1 MQAFSHS
8 RVASSMCLSAGKHGV
23 PLFFVKVPYLWKE
36 LNFKE
41 RRMCADRI
49 RRPCRVLVSMAKK
62 QKAAAGIRKPLGT
75 LALAGLCAAFA
86 GTPVL
91 SRTVSPV
98 PVYAESRDAGGE
110 TGKTKAG
117 IAVVNLD
124 EGVVVDGKPVRYSD
138 QIVSLPETGDYTFA
152 TLAEAQTGIDTGKFG
167 GYVLIPAGFS
177 RTVVSI
183 NSQPDPC
190 EVQYF
195 INKALDKED
204 VYASLQAVHAFKDR
218 LSDSMSYMYVNNI
231 LEEFHTAQESAE
243 TVLEND
249 RTDLA
254 SANAV
259 QSEGIL
265 SAVTFSEM
273 AVPADTTTPL
283 NAAAYITR
291 NMEILSSIAEDY
303 SAKDGE
309 AASRMSA
316 MQQAGA
322 GLSETLASLAQDS
335 FGVLDSVSGVTL
347 GEAVTG
353 AQETVGEAKAG
364 AETLKTGAGEGLSA
378 VGAQYEDSVAR
389 IREAVKEAN
398 RDTEEDAKD
407 DVRSL
412 VERLR
417 DSVPGISV
425 RVSPDGQACTVTPE
439 GGKEEQEELP
449 EITIAIEDPD
459 REMVEDNVELMRLI
473 LSVVF
478 LEKDRTTVVTT
489 TGPAEE
495 SGVNDPLD
503 ETGDGTEDS
512 TGDDDKEQPESIGTG
527 CDMGRNL
534 FCCWDTPGGTYG
546 LHRSRYGTGVL
557 SDEPAK
563 MCGCRGDRTGLLLGR
578 YP

>member
-1 MQAFSHS
+1 M
-8 RVASSMCLSAGKHGV
+8 
-23 PLFFVKVPYLWKE
+23 
-36 LNFKE
+36 
-41 RRMCADRI
+41 
-49 RRPCRVLVSMAKK
+49 KK
-62 QKAAAGIRKPLGT
+62 GLAGIIISLLLILSVVFAVLYISSCSRHNSQVNELHAVVDSREKQLIEMNSKVSGLT
-75 LALAGLCAAFA
+75 DQLRDAEENLAGCKDEI
-86 GTPVL
+86 
-91 SRTVSPV
+91 
-98 PVYAESRDAGGE
+98 ES
-110 TGKTKAG
+110 
-117 IAVVNLD
+117 L
-124 EGVVVDGKPVRYSD
+124 
-138 QIVSLPETGDYTFA
+138 
-152 TLAEAQTGIDTGKFG
+152 
-167 GYVLIPAGFS
+167 
-177 RTVVSI
+177 
-183 NSQPDPC
+183 
-190 EVQYF
+190 
-195 INKALDKED
+195 
-204 VYASLQAVHAFKDR
+204 
-218 LSDSMSYMYVNNI
+218 NNI

-291 NMEILSSIAEDY
+291 NAEILSSIAEDY
-303 SAKDGE
+303 SAKDSE
-309 AASRMSA
+309 TASRMSA

-335 FGVLDSVSGVTL
+335 SGVLDSVSGVTL

-364 AETLKTGAGEGLSA
+364 AEALKTGAGEGLSA

-489 TGPAEE
+489 MGPAEE

-512 TGDDDKEQPESIGTG
+512 TGDDDKEQPESIGTETVLEVTVKWRPQ
-527 CDMGRNL
+527 MTGRCSL
-534 FCCWDTPGGTYG
+534 HPGRSLSSGLMKRTSRLSGTFW
-546 LHRSRYGTGVL
+546 
-557 SDEPAK
+557 
-563 MCGCRGDRTGLLLGR
+563 CRTSIRRRKRKGSGSAMWTLTSGMRTGR
-578 YP
+578 P